1 MSDLSDRASSVPV
14 SAEPDAELFEE
25 LMRTELRRQP
35 VNRFA
40 IATLFSVYSAG
51 CWPRS
56 SG

>member
-25 LMRTELRRQP
+25 LMRTGLRRQP